1 MKTIEYERINDYDLP
16 LLRLRQEESYNMGFF
31 GRRYKSY
38 LKENHKAYYYRLLTS
53 QRLLHQIKL
62 VEDEA
67 KQRYESLIKSLSK
80 QENIN
85 EELKAND
92 PMKWI
97 QMMNN
102 IKDRAIEVTLNEVIY
117 HYELKEKWQ
126 L

>member
-1 MKTIEYERINDYDLP
+1 MKAIEYERIDDYDLP
-16 LLRLRQEESYNMGFF
+16 LLRLRQEKSYDIGFF
-31 GRRYKSY
+31 GRRYKTY
-38 LKENHKAYYYRLLTS
+38 LKENHKVYYYRLLTS
-53 QRLLHQIKL
+53 QSLIHQIKL

-85 EELKAND
+85 ENLKAND
-92 PMKWI
+92 PIKWI

-102 IKDRAIEVTLNEVIY
+102 IKERALEIVLNEVIY
-117 HYELKEKWQ
+117 HYYLKEKWQ

>member
-1 MKTIEYERINDYDLP
+1 MKPIEYERIGDYDLP
-16 LLRLRQEESYNMGFF
+16 LLRLRQEESYSMGFF
-31 GRRYKSY
+31 GRRYKAY

-67 KQRYESLIKSLSK
+67 KQRYESLIKSLSI

-85 EELKAND
+85 EDLKTND
-92 PMKWI
+92 SMKWI

-102 IKDRAIEVTLNEVIY
+102 IKERAIEITLNKIIY
-117 HYELKEKWQ
+117 H
-126 L
+126 

>member
-16 LLRLRQEESYNMGFF
+16 LLRLRQEESYNMDFF
-31 GRRYKSY
+31 GRRYKTY
-38 LKENHKAYYYRLLTS
+38 LKENHKVYYYRLLTS
-53 QRLLHQIKL
+53 QRLMYQIKL

-67 KQRYESLIKSLSK
+67 KQRYESLIESLPK

-85 EELKAND
+85 EDLKAND

-102 IKDRAIEVTLNEVIY
+102 IKERTIEITLNEVIY
-117 HYELKEKWQ
+117 H
-126 L
+126 

>member
-1 MKTIEYERINDYDLP
+1 MKAIEYERISDYDLP
-16 LLRLRQEESYNMGFF
+16 LLRLRQEESYDMGFF
-31 GRRYKSY
+31 GRRYKTY

-53 QRLLHQIKL
+53 QRLIKQIKL

-85 EELKAND
+85 ENLKTNN

-102 IKDRAIEVTLNEVIY
+102 IKERAIEIVLNEVIY
-117 HYELKEKWQ
+117 R
-126 L
+126 

>member
-1 MKTIEYERINDYDLP
+1 MKTIEYERIGDYDLP

-31 GRRYKSY
+31 GRRYNTY

-67 KQRYESLIKSLSK
+67 KLRYESLIKSLSR

-85 EELKAND
+85 EDLKAND
-92 PMKWI
+92 PIKWI

-102 IKDRAIEVTLNEVIY
+102 IKERAMEITLNEVIY
-117 HYELKEKWQ
+117 H
-126 L
+126 

>member
-1 MKTIEYERINDYDLP
+1 MKVIEYKRIGDYNLP
-16 LLRLRQEESYNMGFF
+16 KLRLRQEESYDIGFF
-31 GRRYKSY
+31 GRRYKTY

-53 QRLLHQIKL
+53 QRLIKQIKL

-85 EELKAND
+85 EDIKTID
-92 PMKWI
+92 PIKWI

-102 IKDRAIEVTLNEVIY
+102 NIKERAIEIVLNEVIY
-117 HYELKEKWQ
+117 H
-126 L
+126 

>member
-67 KQRYESLIKSLSK
+67 KLRYESLIESLSR

-92 PMKWI
+92 PIKWI

-102 IKDRAIEVTLNEVIY
+102 IKERAIEITLNEVIY
-117 HYELKEKWQ
+117 H
-126 L
+126 